1 MLLIPEG
8 GGGCSCGGWMETSLG
23 FIPNSFKQKIDLMS
37 NYLLLFCIIS
47 SLTTDHI
54 IAAAEDWST
63 YRHDNR
69 RSGVTKESPV
79 FIKLK
84 TEKII

>member
-1 MLLIPEG
+1 
-8 GGGCSCGGWMETSLG
+8 
-23 FIPNSFKQKIDLMS
+23 MS

-47 SLTTDHI
+47 SLTTDHL

-79 FIKLK
+79 FPLKLK
-84 TEKII
+84 WKKLSNIAPMMAWSGPAKWDAYS